1 MRRRVLMDSILGGGD
16 MNKYESIFIGN
27 GTKEIAIPLDFEPD
41 YIYVKRTNLLIDVNA
56 TYGGTILRDMYAGV
70 AYTSANVETALN
82 GGFAYDID
90 GLYGSQNMWATYSS
104 GNLTL
109 HLSPAS
115 RSLADGEEYKIIC
128 GKFA

>member
-1 MRRRVLMDSILGGGD
+1 MDLIFGGD
-16 MNKYESIFIGN
+16 GVKYEGTFTGN
-27 GTKEIAIPLDFEPD
+27 GTREVAIPLDFEPD

-56 TYGGTILRDMYAGV
+56 TYGCAILRDMYYGAS
-70 AYTSANVETALN
+70 YTSADNTILLN

-90 GLYGSQNMWATYSS
+90 GLHGNKNIWATYGS

-109 HLSPAS
+109 HLSPAA
-115 RSLADGEEYKIIC
+115 RPLADGEEYKIIC

>member
-1 MRRRVLMDSILGGGD
+1 MDLIFGGD
-16 MNKYESIFIGN
+16 GVKYEDTFTGN
-27 GTKEIAIPLDFEPD
+27 GTQEITIPMDFEPD

-56 TYGGTILRDMYAGV
+56 AYGCAILRDMYSGAT
-70 AYTSANVETALN
+70 YTGANATSVIN

-90 GLYGSQNMWATYSS
+90 GLYGSVNMWATYSS

-109 HLSPAS
+109 HISPAS
-115 RSLADGEEYKIIC
+115 RPLADGEEYKIIC

>member
-1 MRRRVLMDSILGGGD
+1 MRRRTLMDLIFGGD
-16 MNKYESIFIGN
+16 DVNKYEGTFTGN
-27 GTKEIAIPLDFEPD
+27 GTQEATIPLDFEPD

-56 TYGGTILRDMYAGV
+56 AYGCAILRDMYTGAS
-70 AYTSANVETALN
+70 YTGANNTNILN

-90 GLYGSQNMWATYSS
+90 GLHGNNNIWATYGS

-109 HLSPAS
+109 HLSPAA
-115 RSLADGEEYKIIC
+115 RPLADGEEYKIIC